1 MSFSSLRRIL
11 RAARK
16 GLCATCSK
24 TRYPQLEAAG
34 SGHVG
39 CLIYTLETIGG
50 LIKDEHDVTAMHVAA
65 RKGQISVLIYI
76 IENNVIEKK
85 DIPRAKNG
93 ATPAH
98 DAAGTG
104 HLECLRYLLN
114 CTMASPNDLDANSAT
129 PLHWATQNGQTKV
142 VQWLVSDAKAPI
154 DVMTKNGVTPFHLAA
169 VKNHIEALK
178 WLVAYAFRS
187 HPRPMKLINAKDKN
201 GSTPLYLGAH
211 AGNTDIVKWLTEKGG
226 GDPTIV
232 SKQGMAPLH
241 AATSNGHLDC
251 VRFLFQFGLGTAP
264 GGIRTT
270 EGASALHFAAA
281 EGIKPIC
288 SVLTRFQNVLG

>member
-1 MSFSSLRRIL
+1 MSFASLRRVL

-65 RKGQISVLIYI
+65 RKGQISILIYI
-76 IENNVIEKK
+76 IENKIIEKN

-104 HLECLRYLLN
+104 NLECLRYLLN
-114 CTMASPNDLDANSAT
+114 CTMASPNDLDSNSAT
-129 PLHWATQNGQTKV
+129 PLHWATQNGQIKV
-142 VQWLVSDAKAPI
+142 VQWLVVEAKAPI
-154 DVMTKNGVTPFHLAA
+154 DVITKNGVTPFHLAS
-169 VKNHIEALK
+169 VKNHLEVLR
-178 WLVAYAFRS
+178 WLVSFAFRT
-187 HPRPMKLINAKDKN
+187 HPRPMKLINVKDKN
-201 GSTPLYLGAH
+201 GSTPVYLGAH
-211 AGNTDIVKWLTEKGG
+211 AGNTEVVKWLTEKGG

-232 SKQGMAPLH
+232 NQQGMAPVH
-241 AATSNGHLDC
+241 AAASNGHIDC
-251 VRFLFQFGLGTAP
+251 LKFLFRFGLGTAP
-264 GGIRTT
+264 GGMRTM
-270 EGASALHFAAA
+270 EGACALHFAAA
-281 EGIKPIC
+281 EGIIIINIIDYT
-288 SVLTRFQNVLG
+288 LYT